1 MGSLGSTNPS
11 NLEALAEACL
21 QEAKTLNEI
30 FAVKGYG
37 RLGFDAQALSSFPK
51 DDEKTQHAR
60 NNLRNAAK
68 ALYDMATGPQ
78 ECLTESSL
86 TSVSRS
92 THLKHLKSELTMSP
106 ASIRWLHEIP
116 LPLQRSGFCA

>member
-1 MGSLGSTNPS
+1 MGSLGTSPS
-11 NLEALAEACL
+11 DLQTLAEACL
-21 QEAKTLNEI
+21 HEAKILNDT
-30 FAVKGYG
+30 FAAKGYG
-37 RLGFDAQALSSFPK
+37 RLGFDSQALSSFPK

-86 TSVSRS
+86 TSVSHAR
-92 THLKHLKSELTMSP
+92 P
-106 ASIRWLHEIP
+106 V
-116 LPLQRSGFCA
+116 